1 MLEKDRRY
9 MFQHMRKYLKDR
21 CDNIGRKIGR
31 KIGLKILGK
40 IDFEKSLKSGKISP
54 KSQGQFL
61 FLFLNQSK
69 RWFAGKIVELYDK
82 I

>member
-1 MLEKDRRY
+1 MLEKERRY

-31 KIGLKILGK
+31 KILGK
-40 IDFEKSLKSGKISP
+40 IDFEKSPKSGQISP

-82 I
+82 IKKQM

>member
-21 CDNIGRKIGR
+21 CDNIGR